1 MPKLH
6 APCGFRMFLPLSH
19 GWQLVENNALQ
30 VQSYVCRAAKMRI
43 MFDGFSSHLHAMGIQ
58 SLCQSQSRHCRLRP
72 SNTQAPASF
81 PQRWMKKHSTG
92 TSFYHPRKTTRHFLG
107 HLRYSTGFG
116 ILNNIKTTLPK
127 LFLVGWRLIPSD

>member
-58 SLCQSQSRHCRLRP
+58 SQSRHCRLRP
-72 SNTQAPASF
+72 SNTQDPASF
-81 PQRWMKKHSTG
+81 AQRWMKKHSTG

-116 ILNNIKTTLPK
+116 IYFTTSSTLP
-127 LFLVGWRLIPSD
+127 LSCFSLVGFIPSD